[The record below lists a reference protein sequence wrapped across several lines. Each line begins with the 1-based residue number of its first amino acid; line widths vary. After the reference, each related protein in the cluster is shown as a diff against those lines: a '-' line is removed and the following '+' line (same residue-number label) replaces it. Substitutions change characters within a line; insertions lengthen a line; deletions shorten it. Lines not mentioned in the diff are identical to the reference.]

1 MFLKY
6 IYSMSSKRI
15 TIYDL
20 AKELGLSVS
29 YVSKALNNKP
39 GVKEEV
45 RVTVLKKAAE
55 LNFKHNTQAANLRRG
70 SSRTLG
76 VIVPQIN
83 QNFFSEAISGI
94 EKACTE
100 NKHNLII
107 CQSHEKS
114 DIEETA
120 IETLIHQNVDCI
132 LISLS
137 KETQSAK
144 VLEQVLEHK
153 INVVQFDRCD
163 ENFPGHRVL
172 NDNKHATYKATK
184 SMIDE
189 GFQRLAFIGGPL
201 HMDLFADRREG
212 FIKAINEAGMQVPDY
227 FIVDDNIS
235 KEAAFQTALK
245 LLALPDPPDAF
256 LAISDLQAMGIIM
269 AITQSG
275 LRIPHDVGVFGYA
288 NEPFTEIIS
297 PSISTVDQNSE
308 KLGYEAAMVYF
319 DHILNKDSDE
329 IITKIIE
336 SDLIIRSSSKRSNIP
351 VIL

>member
-1 MFLKY
+1 
-6 IYSMSSKRI
+6 MSTKRM

-39 GVKEEV
+39 GVREEV
-45 RVTVLKKAAE
+45 RKEVLKKATE
-55 LNFKHNTQAANLRRG
+55 LNFRHNTQAANLRRG

-83 QNFFSEAISGI
+83 QSFFSDAISGI

-114 DIEETA
+114 DLEKTA

-153 INVVQFDRCD
+153 INLIQFDRCD
-163 ENFPGHRVL
+163 ENFLGHKVI
-172 NDNKHATYKATK
+172 NDNKHATYKAAK

-189 GFQRLAFIGGPL
+189 GYQRLAFIGGPL
-201 HMDLFADRREG
+201 HMDLFVDRKEG
-212 FIKAINEAGMQVPDY
+212 FIQAINEAGMHVPDH

-235 KEAAFQTALK
+235 KENAFQTALK
-245 LLALPDPPDAF
+245 LLALPEPPDGF
-256 LAISDLQAMGIIM
+256 LAISDLQALGIM
-269 AITQSG
+269 LAITQSG
-275 LRIPHDVGVFGYA
+275 LSIPQDIGVFGYA
-288 NEPFTEIIS
+288 NEPFTEIIT

-308 KLGYEAAMVYF
+308 KVGYQAAMVYF
-319 DHILNKDSDE
+319 DHILKNKESDE

-336 SDLIIRSSSKRSNIP
+336 SDLIIRSSSKRNSHNNQLG
-351 VIL
+351 IL

>member
-1 MFLKY
+1 MNT
-6 IYSMSSKRI
+6 KRI

-29 YVSKALNNKP
+29 YISKALNNKP
-39 GVKEEV
+39 GVREEV
-45 RVTVLKKAAE
+45 RKTVLKKAAE

-83 QNFFSEAISGI
+83 QNFFSDAISGI

-120 IETLIHQNVDCI
+120 IDTLIHQNVDCI

-153 INVVQFDRCD
+153 INLIQFDRCD
-163 ENFPGHRVL
+163 ENFPGHRVI
-172 NDNKHATYKATK
+172 NDNKDATYKAAK
-184 SMIDE
+184 SMIEE
-189 GFQRLAFIGGPL
+189 GYQRLAFIGGPL
-201 HMDLFADRREG
+201 HMDLYMNRKEG
-212 FIKAINEAGMQVPDY
+212 FIKAIKEAGMDVPEH

-235 KEAAFQTALK
+235 KENAYQTALK
-245 LLALPDPPDAF
+245 LLALPEPPDAF
-256 LAISDLQAMGIIM
+256 LAISDLQAWGIM
-269 AITQSG
+269 LAITQSG
-275 LRIPHDVGVFGYA
+275 LKVPQDIGVFGYA
-288 NEPFTEIIS
+288 NEPFTEIIT
-297 PSISTVDQNSE
+297 PSISSVDQNSE
-308 KLGYEAAMVYF
+308 KVGYQAAMLYF
-319 DHILNKDSDE
+319 DHILKNKESNE

-336 SDLIIRSSSKRSNIP
+336 SDLIIRTSSKRNNIE
-351 VIL
+351 VNL

>member
-1 MFLKY
+1 
-6 IYSMSSKRI
+6 MSTKRI

-29 YVSKALNNKP
+29 YVSKALNGKP

-45 RVTVLKKAAE
+45 RETVLKKAAE
-55 LNFKHNTQAANLRRG
+55 INFKHNTQAANLRRG

-83 QNFFSEAISGI
+83 QNFFSDAISGI

-114 DIEETA
+114 DVEETA

-144 VLEQVLEHK
+144 ILEQVLEHK

-163 ENFPGHRVL
+163 ENFPGHRVI
-172 NDNKHATYKATK
+172 NDNRDATYKAAK
-184 SMIDE
+184 SMIEE
-189 GFQRLAFIGGPL
+189 GYKRLAFIGGPL
-201 HMDLFADRREG
+201 HMDLYMNRKEG
-212 FIKAINEAGMQVPDY
+212 FIRAINEAGMQVPDH

-235 KEAAFQTALK
+235 KENAFQTALK
-245 LLALPDPPDAF
+245 LLALPEPPDAF
-256 LAISDLQAMGIIM
+256 LAISDLQALGIM
-269 AITQSG
+269 LAITESG
-275 LRIPHDVGVFGYA
+275 LKIPQDIGIFGYA
-288 NEPFTEIIS
+288 NEPFTEIII
-297 PSISTVDQNSE
+297 PSISSVDQNSE
-308 KLGYEAAMVYF
+308 KLGYQAAMVYF
-319 DHILNKDSDE
+319 DHILKNKESDE

-336 SDLIIRSSSKRSNIP
+336 SDLIIRSSSRRNNRVVS
-351 VIL
+351 V

>member
-1 MFLKY
+1 
-6 IYSMSSKRI
+6 MSTKRI

-45 RVTVLKKAAE
+45 RVAVLKKAAE
-55 LNFKHNTQAANLRRG
+55 LNFKHNTHAANLRHG

-83 QNFFSEAISGI
+83 QSFFSDAISGI

-114 DIEETA
+114 DLEETA

-144 VLEQVLEHK
+144 VLEQALEHK
-153 INVVQFDRCD
+153 INVIQFDRCD
-163 ENFPGHRVL
+163 ENFLGHRVI
-172 NDNKHATYKATK
+172 NDNKHASYKAAK
-184 SMIDE
+184 SMIEE
-189 GFQRLAFIGGPL
+189 GYQRLAFIGGPL
-201 HMDLFADRREG
+201 HMDLFMDRKEG
-212 FIKAINEAGMQVPDY
+212 FIKAIKEAGMHVPDH

-235 KEAAFQTALK
+235 KENAFQTALK
-245 LLALPDPPDAF
+245 LLALPEPPDAF
-256 LAISDLQAMGIIM
+256 LAISDLQALGIIL
-269 AITQSG
+269 AIAQSG
-275 LRIPHDVGVFGYA
+275 LKIPQDVGVFGYA
-288 NEPFTEIIS
+288 NEPFTEIIT
-297 PSISTVDQNSE
+297 PSISSVDQNSE
-308 KLGYEAAMVYF
+308 KLGYQAAMVYF
-319 DHILNKDSDE
+319 DHILKNKESDE

-336 SDLIIRSSSKRSNIP
+336 SDLIIRSSSIRNSHVNQ
-351 VIL
+351 VAIL

>member
-1 MFLKY
+1 MNK
-6 IYSMSSKRI
+6 KRI

-45 RVTVLKKAAE
+45 REVVLKKAAE
-55 LNFKHNTQAANLRRG
+55 INFKHNTQAANLRRG

-83 QNFFSEAISGI
+83 QNFFSDAISGI

-100 NKHNLII
+100 NKYNLII

-144 VLEQVLEHK
+144 ILEQVLEHK

-163 ENFPGHRVL
+163 ENFPCHRVI
-172 NDNKHATYKATK
+172 NDNKDATYKAAK
-184 SMIDE
+184 SMIEE
-189 GFQRLAFIGGPL
+189 GYQRLAFIGGPI
-201 HMDLFADRREG
+201 HMDLYMNRKEG
-212 FIKAINEAGMQVPDY
+212 FIKAIDEAGMHVPDH

-235 KEAAFQTALK
+235 KENAFQTAMR
-245 LLALPDPPDAF
+245 LLELPEPPDAF
-256 LAISDLQAMGIIM
+256 LAISDLQALGIM
-269 AITQSG
+269 LAINQSG
-275 LRIPHDVGVFGYA
+275 LKIPEDIGIFGYA
-288 NEPFTEIIS
+288 NEPFTEIIM
-297 PSISTVDQNSE
+297 PSISSVDQNSE
-308 KLGYEAAMVYF
+308 RLGYQAAMVYF
-319 DHILNKDSDE
+319 DHILKNKESDE

-336 SDLIIRSSSKRSNIP
+336 SDLIIRNSSKRSN
-351 VIL
+351 VAVSL

>member
-1 MFLKY
+1 MNT
-6 IYSMSSKRI
+6 KRI

-29 YVSKALNNKP
+29 YISKALNNKP
-39 GVKEEV
+39 GVREEV
-45 RVTVLKKAAE
+45 RKTVLKKAAE

-83 QNFFSEAISGI
+83 QNFFSDAISGI

-120 IETLIHQNVDCI
+120 IDTLIHQNVDCI

-153 INVVQFDRCD
+153 INLIQFDRCD
-163 ENFPGHRVL
+163 ENFPGHRVI
-172 NDNKHATYKATK
+172 NDNKDATYKAAK
-184 SMIDE
+184 SMIEE
-189 GFQRLAFIGGPL
+189 GYQRLAFIGGPL
-201 HMDLFADRREG
+201 HMDLYMNRKEG
-212 FIKAINEAGMQVPDY
+212 FIKAVKEAGMNVPEH

-235 KEAAFQTALK
+235 KENAYQTALK
-245 LLALPDPPDAF
+245 LLSLPEPPDAF
-256 LAISDLQAMGIIM
+256 LAISDLQAWGIM
-269 AITQSG
+269 LAITQSG
-275 LRIPHDVGVFGYA
+275 LKIPEDIGVFGYA
-288 NEPFTEIIS
+288 NEPFTEIIT
-297 PSISTVDQNSE
+297 PSISSVDQNSE
-308 KLGYEAAMVYF
+308 KVGYQAAMLYF
-319 DHILNKDSDE
+319 DHILKNKESNE

-336 SDLIIRSSSKRSNIP
+336 SDLIIRTSSKRNNIA
-351 VIL
+351 VNL

>member
-1 MFLKY
+1 
-6 IYSMSSKRI
+6 MSTKRI

-29 YVSKALNNKP
+29 YVSKALNGKP

-45 RVTVLKKAAE
+45 RQAVLKKAAE
-55 LNFKHNTQAANLRRG
+55 INFKHNTQAANLRRG

-83 QNFFSEAISGI
+83 QNFFSDAISGI

-114 DIEETA
+114 DVEETA

-137 KETQSAK
+137 KETHSAK
-144 VLEQVLEHK
+144 ILEQVLEHK

-163 ENFPGHRVL
+163 ENFPGHRVI
-172 NDNKHATYKATK
+172 NDNEDATYKAAK
-184 SMIDE
+184 SMIAE
-189 GFQRLAFIGGPL
+189 GYQRLAFIGGPL
-201 HMDLFADRREG
+201 HMDLYMNRKEG
-212 FIKAINEAGMQVPDY
+212 FIRAINEAGMHVPDH

-235 KEAAFQTALK
+235 KENAFQTAMK
-245 LLALPDPPDAF
+245 LLALPEPPDAF
-256 LAISDLQAMGIIM
+256 LAISDLQALGIM
-269 AITQSG
+269 LAITESG
-275 LRIPHDVGVFGYA
+275 LRIPHDIGVFGYA
-288 NEPFTEIIS
+288 NEPFTEMII
-297 PSISTVDQNSE
+297 PSISSIDQNSE
-308 KLGYEAAMVYF
+308 RLGYQAAMVYF
-319 DHILNKDSDE
+319 DHILKNKE
-329 IITKIIE
+329 NHEVITKIIE
-336 SDLIIRSSSKRSNIP
+336 SDLIIRSSSKRSQTT
-351 VIL
+351 VSL

>member
-1 MFLKY
+1 
-6 IYSMSSKRI
+6 MSSKRI

-20 AKELGLSVS
+20 AKELKLSVS

-45 RVTVLKKAAE
+45 RQTVLKKAAE

-94 EKACTE
+94 EKACAE

-114 DIEETA
+114 DVEEKA
-120 IETLIHQNVDCI
+120 INTLIHQNVDCI

-144 VLEQVLEHK
+144 VLEQVSEHK
-153 INVVQFDRCD
+153 INLIQFDRCD
-163 ENFPGHRVL
+163 ESFPGHRVI
-172 NDNKHATYKATK
+172 NDNKEATYKAAK

-189 GFQRLAFIGGPL
+189 GYQRLAFIGGPL
-201 HMDLFADRREG
+201 HMDLYMNRKEG
-212 FIKAINEAGMQVPDY
+212 FIKAIKEAEMHVPDH

-235 KEAAFQTALK
+235 KENAFQTAMK
-245 LLALPDPPDAF
+245 LLELPEPPDAF
-256 LAISDLQAMGIIM
+256 LAISDLQALGIIL
-269 AITQSG
+269 AINQSG
-275 LRIPHDVGVFGYA
+275 LKIPEDVGVFGYA
-288 NEPFTEIIS
+288 NEPFTEIVT
-297 PSISTVDQNSE
+297 PSVSTVDQNSE
-308 KLGYEAAMVYF
+308 KVGYEAAMLYF
-319 DHILNKDSDE
+319 DHILNKESSE

-336 SDLIIRSSSKRSNIP
+336 SDLIIRTSSRRNNP
-351 VIL
+351 HNLQ

>member
-1 MFLKY
+1 
-6 IYSMSSKRI
+6 MSTKRI

-29 YVSKALNNKP
+29 YVSKALNGKP

-45 RVTVLKKAAE
+45 RQVVLKKAAE
-55 LNFKHNTQAANLRRG
+55 INFKHNTQAANLRRG

-83 QNFFSEAISGI
+83 QNFFSDAISGI

-114 DIEETA
+114 DVEETA

-144 VLEQVLEHK
+144 ILEQVLEHK
-153 INVVQFDRCD
+153 INVIQFDRCD
-163 ENFPGHRVL
+163 EKFPGHRVI
-172 NDNKHATYKATK
+172 NDNKDATYKAAK
-184 SMIDE
+184 SMIKE
-189 GFQRLAFIGGPL
+189 GYQRLAFVGGPS
-201 HMDLFADRREG
+201 HMDLYMNRKEG
-212 FIKAINEAGMQVPDY
+212 FIRAIDEAGMYVPEH

-235 KEAAFQTALK
+235 KENAFHTALK
-245 LLALPDPPDAF
+245 LLSLPIPPDAF
-256 LAISDLQAMGIIM
+256 LAISDIQALGIM
-269 AITQSG
+269 LAITQSG
-275 LRIPHDVGVFGYA
+275 LKTPEDIGIFGYA
-288 NEPFTEIIS
+288 NEPFTELIT
-297 PSISTVDQNSE
+297 PSISSVDQNSE
-308 KLGYEAAMVYF
+308 RLGYQAAMVYF
-319 DHILNKDSDE
+319 DHILKNKESNE
-329 IITKIIE
+329 VITKIIE
-336 SDLIIRSSSKRSNIP
+336 SDLIIRSSSKRNS
-351 VIL
+351 VAVL

>member
-1 MFLKY
+1 
-6 IYSMSSKRI
+6 MSTKRM

-39 GVKEEV
+39 GVREEV
-45 RVTVLKKAAE
+45 RTEVLKKAAE
-55 LNFKHNTQAANLRRG
+55 LNFRHNTQAANLRRG

-107 CQSHEKS
+107 CQSHENS
-114 DIEETA
+114 DLEETA

-153 INVVQFDRCD
+153 INLIQFDRCD
-163 ENFPGHRVL
+163 ENFPGHRVI
-172 NDNKHATYKATK
+172 NDNKDASYKAAK

-189 GFQRLAFIGGPL
+189 GYQRLAFIGGPL
-201 HMDLFADRREG
+201 HMDLFVDRKEG
-212 FIKAINEAGMQVPDY
+212 FIKAVKEAGMQVPDH

-235 KEAAFQTALK
+235 KENAFQTALK
-245 LLALPDPPDAF
+245 LLALPEPPDAF
-256 LAISDLQAMGIIM
+256 LAISDLQALGIM
-269 AITQSG
+269 LAITQLG
-275 LRIPHDVGVFGYA
+275 LKIPQDVGVFGYA
-288 NEPFTEIIS
+288 NEPFTEIIT

-308 KLGYEAAMVYF
+308 KVGYQAAMVYF
-319 DHILNKDSDE
+319 DHILKNKESDE

-336 SDLIIRSSSKRSNIP
+336 SDLIIRSSSKRNTLIP
-351 VIL
+351 VSM

>member
-1 MFLKY
+1 MNT
-6 IYSMSSKRI
+6 KRI

-29 YVSKALNNKP
+29 YISKALNNKP
-39 GVKEEV
+39 GVREEV
-45 RVTVLKKAAE
+45 RKTVLKKAAE

-83 QNFFSEAISGI
+83 QNFFSDAISGI

-120 IETLIHQNVDCI
+120 IDTLIHQNVDCI

-153 INVVQFDRCD
+153 INLIQFDRCD
-163 ENFPGHRVL
+163 ENFPGHRVI
-172 NDNKHATYKATK
+172 NDNKDATYKAAK
-184 SMIDE
+184 SMIEE
-189 GFQRLAFIGGPL
+189 GYQRLAFIGGPL
-201 HMDLFADRREG
+201 HMDLYMNRKEG
-212 FIKAINEAGMQVPDY
+212 FIKAVKEAGMDVPEH

-235 KEAAFQTALK
+235 KENAYQTALK
-245 LLALPDPPDAF
+245 LLSLPEPPDAF
-256 LAISDLQAMGIIM
+256 LAISDLQAWGIM
-269 AITQSG
+269 LAITQSG
-275 LRIPHDVGVFGYA
+275 LKIPEDIGVFGYA
-288 NEPFTEIIS
+288 NEPFTEIIT
-297 PSISTVDQNSE
+297 PSISSVDQNSE
-308 KLGYEAAMVYF
+308 KVGYQAAMLYF
-319 DHILNKDSDE
+319 DHILKNKESNE

-336 SDLIIRSSSKRSNIP
+336 SDLIIRTSSKRNNIA
-351 VIL
+351 VNL

>member
-1 MFLKY
+1 
-6 IYSMSSKRI
+6 MSTKRI

-29 YVSKALNNKP
+29 YVSKALNGKP

-45 RVTVLKKAAE
+45 RQVVLKKAAE
-55 LNFKHNTQAANLRRG
+55 INFKHNTQAANLRRG

-83 QNFFSEAISGI
+83 QSFFSDAISGI

-114 DIEETA
+114 DVEETA

-172 NDNKHATYKATK
+172 NDNKHATYKAAK

-189 GFQRLAFIGGPL
+189 GYQKLAFIGGPL
-201 HMDLFADRREG
+201 HMDLYMNRKEG
-212 FIKAINEAGMQVPDY
+212 FIKAISEAGMDIPDS
-227 FIVDDNIS
+227 FIVDGNIS
-235 KEAAFQTALK
+235 KENAFQTAMK
-245 LLALPDPPDAF
+245 LLALPEPPDAF
-256 LAISDLQAMGIIM
+256 LAISDLQALGIIM
-269 AITQSG
+269 AISESG
-275 LRIPHDVGVFGYA
+275 LKIPDDVGVFGYA

-297 PSISTVDQNSE
+297 PSISSVDQNSE
-308 KLGYEAAMVYF
+308 KIGYQAAMVYF
-319 DHILNKDSDE
+319 DYILKNKESDE

-336 SDLIIRSSSKRSNIP
+336 SDLIIRNSSKRSA
-351 VIL
+351 VAVSL

>member
-1 MFLKY
+1 MNT
-6 IYSMSSKRI
+6 KRI

-29 YVSKALNNKP
+29 YISKALNNKP
-39 GVKEEV
+39 GVREEV
-45 RVTVLKKAAE
+45 RKTVLKKAAE

-83 QNFFSEAISGI
+83 QNFFSDAISGI

-120 IETLIHQNVDCI
+120 IDTLIHQNVDCI

-153 INVVQFDRCD
+153 INLIQFDRCD
-163 ENFPGHRVL
+163 ENFPGHRVI
-172 NDNKHATYKATK
+172 NDNKDATYKAAK
-184 SMIDE
+184 SMIEE
-189 GFQRLAFIGGPL
+189 GYQRLAFIGGPL
-201 HMDLFADRREG
+201 HMDLYMNRKEG
-212 FIKAINEAGMQVPDY
+212 FIKAVKEAGMDVPEH

-235 KEAAFQTALK
+235 KENAYQTALK
-245 LLALPDPPDAF
+245 LLSLPEPPDAF
-256 LAISDLQAMGIIM
+256 LAISDLQAWGIM
-269 AITQSG
+269 LAITQSG
-275 LRIPHDVGVFGYA
+275 LKIPEDIGVFGYA
-288 NEPFTEIIS
+288 NEPFTEIIT
-297 PSISTVDQNSE
+297 PSISSVDQNSE
-308 KLGYEAAMVYF
+308 KVGYQAAMLYF
-319 DHILNKDSDE
+319 DHILKNKESDE

-336 SDLIIRSSSKRSNIP
+336 SDLIIRTSSKRNNIA
-351 VIL
+351 VNL

>member
-1 MFLKY
+1 M
-6 IYSMSSKRI
+6 

-39 GVKEEV
+39 GVREEV
-45 RVTVLKKAAE
+45 RKEVLKKAAE
-55 LNFKHNTQAANLRRG
+55 LNFRHNTQAANLRRG

-83 QNFFSEAISGI
+83 QSFFSDAISGI

-114 DIEETA
+114 DLEKTA

-153 INVVQFDRCD
+153 INLIQFDRCD
-163 ENFPGHRVL
+163 ENFLGHKVI
-172 NDNKHATYKATK
+172 NDNKHATYKAAK

-189 GFQRLAFIGGPL
+189 GYQRLAFIGGPL
-201 HMDLFADRREG
+201 HMDLFVDRKEG
-212 FIKAINEAGMQVPDY
+212 FIQAINEAGMLVPDH

-235 KEAAFQTALK
+235 KENAFQTALK
-245 LLALPDPPDAF
+245 LLALPEPPDGF
-256 LAISDLQAMGIIM
+256 LAISDLQALGIM
-269 AITQSG
+269 LAITQSG
-275 LRIPHDVGVFGYA
+275 LRIPQDIGVFGYA
-288 NEPFTEIIS
+288 NEPFTEIIT

-308 KLGYEAAMVYF
+308 KVGYQAAMVYF
-319 DHILNKDSDE
+319 DHILKNKESDE

-336 SDLIIRSSSKRSNIP
+336 SDLIIRSSSKRNSHNNQP
-351 VIL
+351 GIL

>member
-1 MFLKY
+1 
-6 IYSMSSKRI
+6 MSTKRI

-20 AKELGLSVS
+20 AKELELSVS

-39 GVKEEV
+39 GVREEV
-45 RVTVLKKAAE
+45 RQSVLKKAAE

-76 VIVPQIN
+76 VIVPHIN
-83 QNFFSEAISGI
+83 QNFFSDAISGI

-114 DIEETA
+114 DIEEAA

-153 INVVQFDRCD
+153 INLIQFDRCD
-163 ENFPGHRVL
+163 ENFPGHRVI
-172 NDNKHATYKATK
+172 NDNKEATYKAAK

-189 GFQRLAFIGGPL
+189 GYQRLAFIGGPL
-201 HMDLFADRREG
+201 HMDLFLHRKEG
-212 FIKAINEAGMQVPDY
+212 FIKAINEAGIKVPDD

-235 KEAAFQTALK
+235 KEAAFQTALR
-245 LLALPDPPDAF
+245 LLGLPEPPDAF
-256 LAISDLQAMGIIM
+256 LAISDLQALGIIL

-275 LRIPHDVGVFGYA
+275 RKIPEDIGVFGYA
-288 NEPFTEIIS
+288 NEPFTEIIT
-297 PSISTVDQNSE
+297 PSISSVDQNSE
-308 KLGYEAAMVYF
+308 KLGYQAAMVYF
-319 DHILNKDSDE
+319 DHILNTESDK

-336 SDLIIRSSSKRSNIP
+336 SDLIIRSSSKRNNVP
-351 VIL
+351 VTL